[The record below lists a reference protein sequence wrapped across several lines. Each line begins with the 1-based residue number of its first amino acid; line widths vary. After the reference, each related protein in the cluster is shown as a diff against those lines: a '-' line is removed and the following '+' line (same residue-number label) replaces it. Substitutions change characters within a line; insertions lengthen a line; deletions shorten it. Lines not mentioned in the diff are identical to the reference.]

1 MTFTKESDFEA
12 ALIKVLSENGWDK
25 EIITYPTEK
34 DLIQNWADILYNNNR
49 SIDRLNNYPLTE
61 GEMQQIITQI
71 AQLRT
76 PLKLNS
82 FIKR

>member
-49 SIDRLNNYPLTE
+49 SIDRLNNYLLPK
-61 GEMQQIITQI
+61 
-71 AQLRT
+71 AKCN
-76 PLKLNS
+76 KLS
-82 FIKR
+82 HK